1 MIEFRKNSGVSGYLQ
16 SFLPA
21 IIVTT
26 NTNTAT
32 SSASSNLIEAG
43 LCRLNRLEWFLSI
56 LLKSWWFIDILLT
69 RVTNF
74 SGLSESIL
82 SSGRFVRT
90 DLSVASLTL
99 LPLSFDSMGA
109 TP

>member
-1 MIEFRKNSGVSGYLQ
+1 M
-16 SFLPA
+16 
-21 IIVTT
+21 
-26 NTNTAT
+26 
-32 SSASSNLIEAG
+32 
-43 LCRLNRLEWFLSI
+43 

-90 DLSVASLTL
+90 DLSDVASLTL